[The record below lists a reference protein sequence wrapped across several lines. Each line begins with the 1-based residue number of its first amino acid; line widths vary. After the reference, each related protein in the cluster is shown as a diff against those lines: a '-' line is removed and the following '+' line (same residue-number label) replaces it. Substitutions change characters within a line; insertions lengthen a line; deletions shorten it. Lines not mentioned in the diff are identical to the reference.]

1 MWPGE
6 VTLSRKLCRLL
17 TVKIPLRKDLVPRF
31 FANIDRVTVFQP
43 SRSMPTNTLFHNFG
57 IVLSYFQAQC
67 VDKELF
73 FNVQFT

>member
-1 MWPGE
+1 MQTFDCKNSITQGLGAE
-6 VTLSRKLCRLL
+6 
-17 TVKIPLRKDLVPRF
+17 IF

-67 VDKELF
+67 VDRELF